1 MGHRSVKGYL
11 RAACRRRALSGAAGA
26 LLSRRALPGAAVALL
41 PIALGS
47 VLLAGCGSVPAPGS
61 GGAAGAGTAASP
73 SAATSPTPGPSPSA
87 SPGNAQVALCREAN
101 TVTSLRI
108 VRAAGPRVP
117 HEQAVVPGEVIVTS
131 PAHARE
137 VARALCALPAMPHGL
152 ISCPA
157 MFPGTNYQLVF
168 TTDGQELPPVTIEA
182 TGCATV
188 TGVGPVRQAISPAFW
203 RVLAVAAGVSP
214 PDQGTFA
221 SPGLGC
227 QPPPASVKI
236 NDCPAQSKSQSGSA
250 AAS

>member
-1 MGHRSVKGYL
+1 MGHRSVTGHL
-11 RAACRRRALSGAAGA
+11 RAACR
-26 LLSRRALPGAAVALL
+26 RRALPGAAVALL

-47 VLLAGCGSVPAPGS
+47 VLLAACGSVPAPGS
-61 GGAAGAGTAASP
+61 GGAAAGSG
-73 SAATSPTPGPSPSA
+73 AATSPTAAASPSPSA
-87 SPGNAQVALCREAN
+87 SPGTGTGQVALCRDAN

-117 HEQAVVPGEVIVTS
+117 HEQAVVPGTVIVTS

-137 VARALCALPAMPHGL
+137 VARALCALPTMPHGL

-157 MFPGTNYQLVF
+157 TFPGTNYQLTF

-188 TGVGPVRQAISPAFW
+188 TGVGPVRRAISAGFW

-214 PDQGTFA
+214 PDQATFA
-221 SPGLGC
+221 SPGPGC

-236 NDCPAQSKSQSGSA
+236 NDCPADFKPGSGAQSGSA

>member
-1 MGHRSVKGYL
+1 MGHRSVTGYL
-11 RAACRRRALSGAAGA
+11 RAARR
-26 LLSRRALPGAAVALL
+26 RRALPGAAVALL

-61 GGAAGAGTAASP
+61 SGAAGSGTAASP
-73 SAATSPTPGPSPSA
+73 SAATTPSPSA
-87 SPGNAQVALCREAN
+87 SPSTSPGNGQVALCRDAG

-108 VRAAGPRVP
+108 VRAPGPRVP
-117 HEQAVVPGEVIVTS
+117 QEQAAVPGMVIVTS
-131 PAHARE
+131 PAHARA
-137 VARALCALPAMPHGL
+137 VARALCGLPAMPHGL

-157 MFPGTNYQLVF
+157 MFPGTNYQLTF
-168 TTDGQELPPVTIEA
+168 TTDGQALPPVTIEA

-188 TGVGPVRQAISPAFW
+188 TGVGPVRQATSAAFW

-221 SPGLGC
+221 SPGPRC

-236 NDCPAQSKSQSGSA
+236 NDCPALSKPQSGPA

>member
-1 MGHRSVKGYL
+1 V
-11 RAACRRRALSGAAGA
+11 
-26 LLSRRALPGAAVALL
+26 AVVLL

-61 GGAAGAGTAASP
+61 SGAAGSGAAGAGTAASP
-73 SAATSPTPGPSPSA
+73 SAAASPTPTPSPSA
-87 SPGNAQVALCREAN
+87 STGNGQIALCRDAD

-117 HEQAVVPGEVIVTS
+117 HEQAVVPGEITVTS

-157 MFPGTNYQLVF
+157 MFPGTNYQLTF
-168 TTDGQELPPVTIEA
+168 KTDGQELPPVTIEA

-188 TGVGPVRQAISPAFW
+188 TGVGPARQATSAAFW

-214 PDQGTFA
+214 PEQGTFA
-221 SPGLGC
+221 SPGPGC

-236 NDCPAQSKSQSGSA
+236 NDCPALSTSESGPA